1 MRRYLG
7 DPAVRRGVYDGVV
20 VAAALAVLV
29 VWTNVLFPGGPNESD
44 SDPEYVRQILAVY
57 AALALLLAAIG
68 AHGRPG
74 AASAVDGVK
83 AGAAAGLV
91 VAALT
96 MATFLVVDNVFFDVV
111 SQQHDKVVSF
121 AGSGWSSMRAWVNY
135 QLLGGSLF
143 VLPAGTAFGAVLGYL
158 GGQLRAGRRGNGC
171 AANSGG

>member
-1 MRRYLG
+1 MPIGDRRARAA
-7 DPAVRRGVYDGVV
+7 PAV
-20 VAAALAVLV
+20 A
-29 VWTNVLFPGGPNESD
+29 
-44 SDPEYVRQILAVY
+44 
-57 AALALLLAAIG
+57 
-68 AHGRPG
+68 
-74 AASAVDGVK
+74 GVK

-96 MATFLVVDNVFFDVV
+96 MATFLVVDNLFFDVV

-121 AGSGWSSMRAWVNY
+121 AASGWSSMRAWVNW

-143 VLPAGTAFGAVLGYL
+143 VLPGATVLGAVLGYL